1 MARLRV
7 AAETHA
13 PARPRRGKGRRT
25 MSGSITLAVPPPA
38 GTEASEP
45 PSGAHRGL
53 ALVAAISLAIG
64 TRSAWTIALTADPVV
79 MLGLSASYLVVLGS
93 AVLAVTVRTRRGLI
107 VVEALILAT
116 GAAMVLAMLALHHRP
131 SDEGAIVVQAARS
144 WLDGG
149 EVYGVPWPS
158 LFSSEH
164 MPVTRLMDG

>member
-1 MARLRV
+1 
-7 AAETHA
+7 
-13 PARPRRGKGRRT
+13 

-38 GTEASEP
+38 GAEASEP

-93 AVLAVTVRTRRGLI
+93 AVLAVTVRTRRVLI

-116 GAAMVLAMLALHHRP
+116 GAAMVLSMPALHHRP
-131 SDEGAIVVQAARS
+131 SDEGEIVVQADPS
-144 WLDGG
+144 WVDGRELYG
-149 EVYGVPWPS
+149 EPS
-158 LFSSEH
+158 PALIASDH
-164 MPVTRLMDG
+164 MQL